1 MCPVLFLLFF
11 SRVDKSIWGFK
22 MKAGVS
28 KAQTVRCLLLREQ
41 VIDPYNL
48 LHCANRRPTAET
60 KEENRLFCAR
70 AEEKQNETKAE
81 TNPLQHE
88 TEGEQGRL
96 CTGMAKIR
104 VGDMYCNGENGTRV
118 DKVEGRR
125 WYVKALEEDGY
136 SGEGETYLVNY
147 IGTMAQARLDR
158 LVQVYEKNQTK
169 QTKQK
174 KGRRK
179 KNNNSR
185 KRKSGAF
192 SMEDDDSLQT
202 WTNNLMKLYQA
213 YDPGKARNRLFVL
226 KEIEQHRHAERL
238 LFKEK
243 FIQYTVPYH
252 KQPQYVRL
260 KFDPLSS
267 LDTRQA
273 MQQQQLNDN
282 MVALRQEFKKCA
294 VALRKKGKRMVD
306 TAHKGRVA
314 TVEQSIVDLKRLLRE
329 IQQKMVGVGT
339 TKRELG
345 GVGAV
350 GTVGNGGGLVGGLVG
365 GPVGSP
371 MGLTG
376 TAGGADDSTE
386 EEDRR
391 RYEQVL
397 QKQISP
403 FKFAVTGATKTDFSR
418 VVAPADGNRTTRKV
432 NLTKLIHNTATLRQ
446 QLKDNEANDNSVR

>member
-1 MCPVLFLLFF
+1 
-11 SRVDKSIWGFK
+11 

-70 AEEKQNETKAE
+70 AEGKQNETKAE

-88 TEGEQGRL
+88 AEEEQGRL

-104 VGDMYCNGENGTRV
+104 VGDMYCKGENGTRV

-136 SGEGETYLVNY
+136 SGEGVKYTVNY
-147 IGTMAQARLDR
+147 IGTTAQARLDR
-158 LVQVYEKNQTK
+158 LAQVYEKNQTN
-169 QTKQK
+169 QK
-174 KGRRK
+174 KGRQ
-179 KNNNSR
+179 KNTNNSR

-252 KQPQYVRL
+252 KQTQYVRL

-273 MQQQQLNDN
+273 MQQQQLNEN
-282 MVALRQEFKKCA
+282 MIALRKEFKKCA
-294 VALRKKGKRMVD
+294 VALRKKGKSMAD
-306 TAHKGRVA
+306 TARKGRVA

-339 TKRELG
+339 TKKKLG
-345 GVGAV
+345 GVPTIPTAPTV
-350 GTVGNGGGLVGGLVG
+350 LGTV
-365 GPVGSP
+365 
-371 MGLTG
+371 
-376 TAGGADDSTE
+376 GGADDSTE

-403 FKFAVTGATKTDFSR
+403 FKFAVTGATKTDFSM

-432 NLTKLIHNTATLRQ
+432 NLTKLIHNTAALRE
-446 QLKDNEANDNSVR
+446 QLKDNKANNNSVR